1 MDWREI
7 EAELKALGV
16 SLGEFYARARIN
28 RSTWQRFRAGKYEPR
43 ADTARRITAAL
54 RVFRAERA
62 GKPGG
67 EDPDESGGDLDCA
80 PEAAL

>member
-16 SLGEFYARARIN
+16 SLGEFYERARIN
-28 RSTWQRFRAGKYEPR
+28 RSTWQRFRAGKFELR
-43 ADTARRITAAL
+43 AETARRIAAAMKVL
-54 RVFRAERA
+54 RAERS

-67 EDPDESGGDLDCA
+67 SDSEGGGGIKCL
-80 PEAAL
+80 EAETA